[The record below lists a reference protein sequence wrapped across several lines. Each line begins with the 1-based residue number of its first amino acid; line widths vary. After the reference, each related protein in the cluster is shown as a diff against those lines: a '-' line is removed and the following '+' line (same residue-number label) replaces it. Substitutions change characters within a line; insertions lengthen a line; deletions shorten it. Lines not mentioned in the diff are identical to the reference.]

1 LLDFLAYLMAIL
13 AGCSFISRMMKY
25 FLERLKI
32 FNSIE
37 ENYSEFLEENERN
50 EKTNSRNE
58 PNNNGI
64 NNINSKVEMKGNNNP
79 DTSSHI
85 HVNKDNS
92 DNEAKK

>member
-1 LLDFLAYLMAIL
+1 MAIL

-25 FLERLKI
+25 FLEKLKI

-37 ENYSEFLEENERN
+37 ETYAEFLEENEKN
-50 EKTNSRNE
+50 EDTKSRNE
-58 PNNNGI
+58 QNINGI
-64 NNINSKVEMKGNNNP
+64 NNINSKVEMKANNNP